1 MRACQHAYHM
11 SLFGP
16 PNLRQFFQVP
26 FSHQLFHCHGD
37 IPFAISEKPMH
48 IILPF
53 TRRKRLQLV
62 LAFDLLILEGPVSR
76 PRKGIEIE

>member
-1 MRACQHAYHM
+1 M

-26 FSHQLFHCHGD
+26 FSRRLSHYRGD